1 MTLGYLLRGVRVS
14 QSRPSHK
21 EWRNCDTADLCDSAN
36 EAAAGLALVINMNH
50 GAGPLCLKG
59 HLGKK
64 KKKKRFIGRKAKI
77 RKRRV

>member
-1 MTLGYLLRGVRVS
+1 MRVS
-14 QSRPSHK
+14 QSRLSHK

-64 KKKKRFIGRKAKI
+64 KKETIYWKKGKDQEEEGVRKFCG
-77 RKRRV
+77 

>member
-1 MTLGYLLRGVRVS
+1 MRVS
-14 QSRPSHK
+14 QSRLSHK

-64 KKKKRFIGRKAKI
+64 KKRDDLLEERQRSGRGGCEKVLWV
-77 RKRRV
+77 R